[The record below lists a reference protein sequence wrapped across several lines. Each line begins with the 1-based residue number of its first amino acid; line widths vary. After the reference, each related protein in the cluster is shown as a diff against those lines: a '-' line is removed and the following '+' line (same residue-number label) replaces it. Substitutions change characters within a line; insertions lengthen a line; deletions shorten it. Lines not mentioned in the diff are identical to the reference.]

1 MSDSLNS
8 ITTDRKRFAD
18 RPRRLFWRFR
28 QFIMRDLLINGL
40 CGSIMVPQGF
50 RRAAARAWGA
60 DIDATC
66 RFRQGNRFDSNLVSF
81 GENTWVA
88 ECAFRN
94 PGAGVTLERHVCVG
108 FGSTFITRTHPIG
121 PSDLRC
127 GHETPGIDLPI
138 VVGEG
143 SWLGAGVTV
152 LPGVTIGNGCVIA
165 AGAVVDKDCEPNGL
179 YGGVPARR
187 LRELD

>member
-1 MSDSLNS
+1 MTD
-8 ITTDRKRFAD
+8 IPATTPSNRARFAD

-28 QFIMRDLLINGL
+28 RFFIRDVLVNGL
-40 CGSIMVPQGF
+40 CGSILVPQSF
-50 RRAAARAWGA
+50 RRASVNAWGA
-60 DIDATC
+60 DVDAAC
-66 RFRQGNRFDSNLVSF
+66 RLRQGNRFDSNLFSF

-88 ECAFRN
+88 ESSFRN
-94 PGAGVTLERHVCVG
+94 LGAGVTLERNVCVG

-121 PSDLRC
+121 PSDFRC
-127 GHETPGIDLPI
+127 WHGTPGIDLPI

-143 SWLGAGVTV
+143 SWLSANVTV

-165 AGAVVDKDCEPNGL
+165 AGAVVDRDCEPNGL

-187 LRELD
+187 LRDLD